1 MVNTEKQQVDKM
13 TDHFKKVF
21 EKANQQTPTYFSPCK
36 NTAPFT
42 SEEMQMAVKKL
53 KNGKSSGIDEMHAE
67 LLKYAPKEVH
77 QTMADILNSSVETE
91 DSLSLFKVGILNP
104 LQKPPKKGMERKI
117 DVRPI
122 TLLPCIRKVL
132 AICVIERTW
141 QRLKGHIRKD
151 QAAYQTGR
159 STTEQVFALKILAE
173 KAITSQNF
181 QIFVTMIDHGCFKT
195 EIKNETSSNSWE
207 NLTK

>member
-1 MVNTEKQQVDKM
+1 
-13 TDHFKKVF
+13 
-21 EKANQQTPTYFSPCK
+21 
-36 NTAPFT
+36 
-42 SEEMQMAVKKL
+42 MAVKKL

-91 DSLSLFKVGILNP
+91 DSLSLLKVGILNP

-117 DVRPI
+117 NVRPI
-122 TLLPCIRKVL
+122 TLLPCIRKVF

-141 QRLKGHIRKD
+141 QRLKGHIPKD

-181 QIFVTMIDHGCFKT
+181 QIFVTMINMSAAFDTVSRSQLISQLSNLLKP
-195 EIKNETSSNSWE
+195 NEMRMMHLLITDVK
-207 NLTK
+207 LYVPVG